1 MHSEPSPWRHQ
12 ARNAFDQLFLHDC
25 VISSFTLED
34 GDLALSL
41 DEGFQALAGTACNPG
56 SKTVRTSPAQ
66 LRFRGVVTLFDLDCR
81 RELCLFGQTCLLL
94 WENAAS
100 DAILR
105 LMRAGRLSLKVLDMH
120 TAEESLVLSGAVL
133 QPWRRFGLNRRFFY
147 WAVYGKPPL
156 TVDFFW
162 NDLDPDLIE

>member
-1 MHSEPSPWRHQ
+1 MWYNGIIPDRASASTHPHYPLPGGFAMSSETSPWHHH

-56 SKTVRTSPAQ
+56 SKTVRTSPSQ

-81 RELCLFGQTCLLL
+81 RELCLFGHTCLLL
-94 WENAAS
+94 
-100 DAILR
+100 
-105 LMRAGRLSLKVLDMH
+105 
-120 TAEESLVLSGAVL
+120 
-133 QPWRRFGLNRRFFY
+133 
-147 WAVYGKPPL
+147 
-156 TVDFFW
+156 
-162 NDLDPDLIE
+162 